1 LPPVFFSKWA
11 TLGRLAI
18 EVGALAQNKKLGPA
32 CSCKFNMFELIF
44 LSPRITPVAKILL
57 DGLLTN
63 AKLRVGKEF
72 YLVIP
77 VWDGVFERVVNCNDC
92 FLKYF
97 LFKNILK

>member
-1 LPPVFFSKWA
+1 
-11 TLGRLAI
+11 
-18 EVGALAQNKKLGPA
+18 
-32 CSCKFNMFELIF
+32 
-44 LSPRITPVAKILL
+44 VAKILL

>member
-1 LPPVFFSKWA
+1 LPPVFFQNGPHWA
-11 TLGRLAI
+11 GLLLKSALWHKIKNWGRRVLA
-18 EVGALAQNKKLGPA
+18 N
-32 CSCKFNMFELIF
+32 STMFELIF

-77 VWDGVFERVVNCNDC
+77 VWDGVFERVVNCKDC